1 MAQVK
6 ADALVTMKVSG
17 EDETIGALNRVNKTL
32 NNTAKSVGNTT
43 KTMDGQFR
51 LIRGGLGQM
60 GHQVQDIA
68 VQLQMGQNALLVFG
82 QQGSQIASLMGPNGA
97 IIGAFLAVGA
107 ALGTTF
113 LPALFESGKGI
124 EDLTDKIEKA
134 AQETHNLTETQLA
147 FLAVQYAQKIE
158 EQRDAIEASESSI
171 ERYGRQI
178 AIATNEMELVD
189 QGSAAFEVA
198 QKRVGNF
205 ENKTINARAKIEDL
219 NTELADA
226 EGKLAIIKAGGNPFF
241 EVENGAE
248 NAAREIEAL
257 FSKVLAIQQSSMAP
271 QTQFGVL
278 EQAYIDDV
286 NALKGALNAK
296 EIEEDQYIQ
305 TGIGRAEKY
314 ENDVLA
320 LTEKR
325 LSSAQALIEN
335 GNATLLSMQ
344 QEADQERLNSIMA
357 SFDAEQIYINQN
369 VENAKAKARE
379 LTEEYK
385 QEQKKREDIAHAEQ
399 SVREQSLSALSS
411 TVGMAASLFKEGT
424 AAQKVAFAA
433 QKALAVAQTIINT
446 EAAAIAATAMPP
458 IGLGPIAG
466 LPYGQVIR
474 AAGYAS
480 AAMIAG
486 QAIGSFQGGGFTG
499 FGARAGG
506 LDNKGGRLAIVHP
519 NETIIDHTKNNGS
532 VQPTSV
538 NVNFQITANDTKD
551 FDRLLTER
559 RGVIVSLINK
569 ALNDTG
575 RSSLGRM

>member
-32 NNTAKSVGNTT
+32 DNTAKSVGNTT

-51 LIRGGLGQM
+51 LIRGGMGQL

-124 EDLTDKIEKA
+124 EELTDKIEKA
-134 AQETHNLTETQLA
+134 AAETHNLTQTQLA

-158 EQRDAIEASESSI
+158 EQREAIEASESSI

-178 AIATNEMELVD
+178 TIASNEMELVD
-189 QGSAAFEVA
+189 QRSRAFEVA
-198 QKRVGNF
+198 QERVGKL

-219 NTELADA
+219 NAELSDA

-241 EVENGAE
+241 EAEKGAA
-248 NAAREIEAL
+248 NAAREIESL
-257 FSKVLAIQQSSMAP
+257 LNKVTSIEEMSTAP
-271 QTQFGVL
+271 TTQFGIL
-278 EQAYIDDV
+278 EKAYQDDV
-286 NALKGALNAK
+286 STLRSALDAK
-296 EIEEDQYIQ
+296 AIEEDRYIQ
-305 TGIGRAEKY
+305 TGILRAEKY

-320 LTEKR
+320 LSEKR
-325 LSSAQALIEN
+325 LASAQGLIER

-344 QEADQERLNSIMA
+344 KEADQERLSAMMA
-357 SFDAEQIYINQN
+357 NFEVEQIYINQN
-369 VENAKAKARE
+369 LENAKAKAKE
-379 LTEEYK
+379 LTEEYR
-385 QEQKKREDIAHAEQ
+385 QQQKNREDIAKAEQ
-399 SVREQSLSALSS
+399 SVQDQTLSALSS
-411 TVGMAASLFKEGT
+411 TVGTAASLFAEGT
-424 AAQKVAFAA
+424 SAQKAAFVA

-446 EAAAIAATAMPP
+446 EAAAVAAMAMPP
-458 IGLGPIAG
+458 IGLGPVAG
-466 LPYGQVIR
+466 LPYSQVIR
-474 AAGYAS
+474 AAGYTS
-480 AAMIAG
+480 AALIAG
-486 QAIGSFQGGGFTG
+486 QAIASFEGGGFTG

-506 LDNKGGRLAIVHP
+506 LDGKGGRLAMLHP
-519 NETIIDHTKNNGS
+519 NETVLDHTKGQGQGITIINNVDATGGGDVDQRIRVAMEVTS
-532 VQPTSV
+532 QQTVKQVQDLLRR
-538 NVNFQITANDTKD
+538 Q
-551 FDRLLTER
+551 RL
-559 RGVIVSLINK
+559 V
-569 ALNDTG
+569 
-575 RSSLGRM
+575 